1 MDRTGNASQ
10 VESQAIVGLAVQQRS
25 INRPFFSGQ
34 SGCWGEGGA
43 KVFTQPCKCLQK
55 CGSFSRKNIFIVFCP
70 PRRSKNSNVGDF
82 LA

>member
-34 SGCWGEGGA
+34 SGCWGGGEGQMSLPNPVSVCRNVA
-43 KVFTQPCKCLQK
+43 IFQDKISLLYFVFP
-55 CGSFSRKNIFIVFCP
+55 
-70 PRRSKNSNVGDF
+70 VGQRIQM
-82 LA
+82 LGII